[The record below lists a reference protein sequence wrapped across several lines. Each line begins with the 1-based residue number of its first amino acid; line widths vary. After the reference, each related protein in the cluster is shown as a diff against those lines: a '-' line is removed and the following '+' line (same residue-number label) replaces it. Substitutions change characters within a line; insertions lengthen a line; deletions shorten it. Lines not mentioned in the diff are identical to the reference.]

1 MSWNRSL
8 EDSATATDDTIL
20 LETTWARSFEDSATA
35 TDSILILGERR
46 LEDSAIISDDTIQ
59 DYVAADYF
67 LEAYLGVIGIEKTV
81 EKSLLDS
88 SITSDDAS
96 INTSWNRS
104 LEDSAT
110 ATDSILILSEISLE
124 DSATASD
131 SGTITLL
138 NYIDLTYFS
147 EDYVGEVTNIT

>member
-1 MSWNRSL
+1 MGVIGIEKTVEKSLLDSSITSDVASINMSWNRSL

-35 TDSILILGERR
+35 TDDSVLLETIWER
-46 LEDSAIISDDTIQ
+46 
-59 DYVAADYF
+59 
-67 LEAYLGVIGIEKTV
+67 
-81 EKSLLDS
+81 
-88 SITSDDAS
+88 
-96 INTSWNRS
+96 
-104 LEDSAT
+104 
-110 ATDSILILSEISLE
+110 SLE

>member
-1 MSWNRSL
+1 MGVFG
-8 EDSATATDDTIL
+8 L
-20 LETTWARSFEDSATA
+20 L
-35 TDSILILGERR
+35 
-46 LEDSAIISDDTIQ
+46 
-59 DYVAADYF
+59 
-67 LEAYLGVIGIEKTV
+67 KTV